1 MTKSNTTKF
10 NAQYILGL
18 LIFIVMLSLACL
30 ATVAYI
36 KAQETIDIENEC
48 LREVVAMG
56 LTRADAEIMCNKQ

>member
-1 MTKSNTTKF
+1 MKPSKF

-48 LREVVAMG
+48 YREVVAMG

>member
-1 MTKSNTTKF
+1 MKPSKF

-36 KAQETIDIENEC
+36 KAQEAIDVENEC
-48 LREVVAMG
+48 IKEVVSLG
-56 LTRADAEIMCNKQ
+56 VERVDAEVLCQ